1 MEITKEVKEYYGQQ
15 IKKTDDLKTNACCNL
30 NSYPKIYYQ
39 NIHDDIKN
47 SYYGCGLVVP
57 DAIEKCQILDLG
69 CGTGLDVYILSQMVG
84 SNGSIIGLDM
94 TAEQLS
100 VARKHIQ
107 WHTEKFGFSQSNVKF
122 IEGYI
127 ELLGDY
133 GIEKNSLDVV
143 VSNCVINL
151 CFDKK
156 KVFQEVYQVLKNG
169 GEFYFSDVYCSRRV
183 PTNLKDNKV
192 LWGECLSGAL
202 YWNDFENLVRECG
215 FVDPRV
221 VTFNQITINN
231 KELEKLLEGYEFYSV
246 TYRLFKIDGLEP
258 DCEDYGQAVI
268 YQGSIPGHPNSWNL
282 DSHHEFIK
290 GKISLV
296 CGNTWK
302 MLNETRFQEHFQ
314 FLGNFDTH
322 YGIFPD
328 CGKGNPFSD
337 SENKKNTS
345 SGGCC

>member
-1 MEITKEVKEYYGQQ
+1 MDITNQVKEYYGRQ

-30 NSYPKIYYQ
+30 NSYPKKYYQ
-39 NIHDDIKN
+39 NIHEEIKN

-57 DAIEKCQILDLG
+57 DAIENCKILDLG

-84 SNGSIIGLDM
+84 AQGSVTGLDM
-94 TAEQLS
+94 TEEQLL
-100 VARKHIQ
+100 VARKYES
-107 WHTEKFGFSQSNVKF
+107 WHCERFGFSKSNFKF

-127 ELLGDY
+127 ELLEDY
-133 GIEKNSLDVV
+133 NIERNSLDVV

-151 CFDKK
+151 CFNKK
-156 KVFQEVYQVLKNG
+156 KVFQEVYKVLQPG

-183 PTNLKDNKV
+183 PANLKQNKV
-192 LWGECLSGAL
+192 LWGECLSGAM
-202 YWNDFENLVRECG
+202 YWNDFENLVKECG
-215 FVDPRV
+215 FTDPRV
-221 VTFNQITINN
+221 VNFNQITINN
-231 KELEKLLEGYEFYSV
+231 KELEKILEGYEFYSV

-268 YQGSIPGHPNSWNL
+268 YLGSISGHEYSWNL

-302 MLNETRFQEHFQ
+302 MLADTRFKKHFQ
-314 FLGNFDTH
+314 FLGNFNTH

-328 CGKGNPFSD
+328 CGKGNPFSNSD
-337 SENKKNTS
+337 SNNNINS
-345 SGGCC
+345 SCC

>member
-1 MEITKEVKEYYGQQ
+1 MELTNLVKEYYGKK
-15 IKKTDDLKTNACCNL
+15 IKKTADLKTNACCNL
-30 NSYPKIYYQ
+30 NSYPKHYYQ
-39 NIHDDIKN
+39 NIHDAIKN

-57 DAIEKCQILDLG
+57 DAIDSCQILDLG

-84 SNGSIIGLDM
+84 EDGSITGLDM
-94 TAEQLS
+94 TEEQLS
-100 VARKHIQ
+100 VARQHIN
-107 WHTEKFGFSQSNVKF
+107 WHTDRFGFTRSNVKF

-133 GIEKNSLDVV
+133 GIEKRSLDVV

-183 PTNLKDNKV
+183 PTKLKENKV

-221 VTFNQITINN
+221 VNFNQITINN

-268 YQGSIPGHPNSWNL
+268 YQGSIPGHPYSWNL
-282 DSHHEFIK
+282 DNHHEFIK

-302 MLNETRFQEHFQ
+302 MLVETRFKEHFQ
-314 FLGNFDTH
+314 FLGNFDSH
-322 YGIFPD
+322 FGIFPN
-328 CGKGNPFSD
+328 CGKGNPFTQ
-337 SENKKNTS
+337 SEDKNQNS
-345 SGGCC
+345 RGGCC

>member
-1 MEITKEVKEYYGQQ
+1 MEVTNQVKEYYGKK
-15 IKKTDDLKTNACCNL
+15 IKKTADLKTNACCNL
-30 NSYPKIYYQ
+30 NSYPKAYYQ
-39 NIHDDIKN
+39 NIHEEIKN

-57 DAIEKCQILDLG
+57 DAIENCKLLDLG

-84 SNGSIIGLDM
+84 SRGSVTGLDM
-94 TAEQLS
+94 TQEQLL
-100 VARKHIQ
+100 VARKYET

-133 GIEKNSLDVV
+133 EIERNSLDVV

-156 KVFQEVYQVLKNG
+156 KIFQEVYRALQPG

-183 PTNLKDNKV
+183 PAKLKENKV

-202 YWNDFENLVRECG
+202 YWNDFENLAKECG
-215 FVDPRV
+215 FTDPRV
-221 VTFNQITINN
+221 VNFNQITINN

-268 YQGSIPGHPNSWNL
+268 YLGSIPGHAHSWNL
-282 DSHHEFIK
+282 DNHHEFIK

-302 MLNETRFQEHFQ
+302 MLEETRFKKHFK
-314 FLGNFDTH
+314 FLGDFNTH

-328 CGKGNPFSD
+328 CGKGNPFTNSND
-337 SENKKNTS
+337 DCKNSTS
-345 SGGCC
+345 CC

>member
-1 MEITKEVKEYYGQQ
+1 MDVINQVKEYYGKK
-15 IKKTDDLKTNACCNL
+15 IKKTADLKTNACCNL
-30 NSYPKIYYQ
+30 NSYPKAYYQ
-39 NIHDDIKN
+39 NIHEEIKD

-57 DAIEKCQILDLG
+57 DAIENCKLLDLG

-84 SNGSIIGLDM
+84 SQGSVTGLDM
-94 TAEQLS
+94 TEEQLL
-100 VARKHIQ
+100 VARKYEA

-133 GIEKNSLDVV
+133 EIERNSLDVV

-156 KVFQEVYQVLKNG
+156 KVFQEVYQCLRPG

-183 PTNLKDNKV
+183 PAKLKENKV

-202 YWNDFENLVRECG
+202 YWNDFENLAKECG
-215 FVDPRV
+215 FTDPRV
-221 VTFNQITINN
+221 VNFNQITINN

-268 YQGSIPGHPNSWNL
+268 YLGSIPGHAQSWNL
-282 DSHHEFIK
+282 DNHHEFIK

-302 MLNETRFQEHFQ
+302 MLEETRFKKHFQ
-314 FLGNFDTH
+314 FLGNFNTH

-328 CGKGNPFSD
+328 CGKGNPFTNSNVD
-337 SENKKNTS
+337 SKNSTS
-345 SGGCC
+345 CC

>member
-1 MEITKEVKEYYGQQ
+1 MDITTQVKDYYGKQ

-30 NSYPKIYYQ
+30 NSYPKKYYQ
-39 NIHDDIKN
+39 NIYEEIKN

-57 DAIEKCQILDLG
+57 DYIEGCQILDLG

-84 SNGSIIGLDM
+84 ESGKVIGLDM
-94 TAEQLS
+94 TPEQLE
-100 VARKHIQ
+100 VAIRLKS
-107 WHTEKFGFSQSNVKF
+107 WHMDKFNFNQCNVEF

-127 ELLGDY
+127 ELLSDY
-133 GIEKNSLDVV
+133 QIPESSLDVV

-151 CFDKK
+151 CLDKK
-156 KVFQEVYQVLKNG
+156 KVFQEVFQALKNG

-183 PTNLKDNKV
+183 PSKLKENEV

-202 YWNDFENLVRECG
+202 YWNDFENLVKECG
-215 FVDPRV
+215 FTDPRV
-221 VTFNQITINN
+221 VNFNQITIQN

-246 TYRLFKIDGLEP
+246 TYRLFKLEGLEP
-258 DCEDYGQAVI
+258 DCEDYGQGVI
-268 YQGSIPGHPNSWNL
+268 YLGSIPDNSYSWKL
-282 DSHHEFIK
+282 DDHHEFVK

-302 MLNETRFQEHFQ
+302 MLSETRFKEHFQ
-314 FLGNFDTH
+314 FIGNFNTH

-328 CGKGNPFSD
+328 CGKGNPFSI
-337 SENKKNTS
+337 SKNENEKNKNA
-345 SGGCC
+345 CC